1 MTEEQLTTSFNA
13 VRERNLRGLREEVI
27 GDAAAVAAID
37 AELREIAGDSPVEP
51 PHDGDLSNVLSG
63 PGERP
68 AAEIA
73 AAGKIVRAAAK
84 ARGEIDDPPAPL
96 TGVARQVVE
105 AAAKA
110 RGGVP
115 GDDPKGL
122 AAQILAAGKKACGEA
137 A

>member
-1 MTEEQLTTSFNA
+1 MTDSLDA
-13 VRERNLRGLREEVI
+13 VREWNLRGLREEVI

-37 AELREIAGDSPVEP
+37 AELREIAGDPPAEP

-63 PGERP
+63 PAERL

-73 AAGKIVRAAAK
+73 AAGKIVRAAAR

-96 TGVARQVVE
+96 TGAARQIVE

-115 GDDPKGL
+115 GDCPKGL
-122 AAQILAAGKKACGEA
+122 AAQILAAGKKARGEA